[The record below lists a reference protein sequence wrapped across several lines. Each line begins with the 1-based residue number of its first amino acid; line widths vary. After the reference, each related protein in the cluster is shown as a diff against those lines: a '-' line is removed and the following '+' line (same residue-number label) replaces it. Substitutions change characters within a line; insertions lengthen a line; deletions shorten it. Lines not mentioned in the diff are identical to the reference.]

1 MSELDQE
8 RILTVKGPAGQRPR
22 HGGCQKVAGALVHP
36 YALSPNWSQR
46 HKIYPVVERDQ
57 LTSLLED
64 SLRRM
69 HLTDLQRRPLT
80 AFVQNGG
87 RRTHVGGGTR
97 LPGGKI
103 QFTRED
109 SNHAEAFWHRHFAM
123 NEILNTTL
131 TLGHHT
137 LTVLELLESLM
148 VFLVLAHCGG
158 GHASSCVRE
167 AQRNSGMDEGKQFI
181 VRRLVTSVVWALA
194 AMVALSVLGVDL
206 TALWAGSAAL
216 LVGVGIGLQ
225 GFFNDVISGFVL
237 LFEGGVAVGN
247 VLEVDG
253 KLVRVERIDLRST
266 RVVTVAG
273 ELIVLPNSKVAG
285 EAVVNLTQGDS
296 AMRIRVNVGV
306 AYGSDVDL
314 VMRLLSRGHGR
325 AARSAFHPS
334 TRGVLPRVC
343 RLLLDFSV
351 MGWLDDPWDRM
362 GIQSRVRTAI
372 DAKFRAHGVTI
383 PFPQRDL
390 HLPPR
395 SPGRLSVFENSA
407 GMARKCMFSEVRPR
421 NVFWTKVNTKSIS
434 FIRRTSSNRSPMPKP
449 MASNRP

>member
-1 MSELDQE
+1 M
-8 RILTVKGPAGQRPR
+8 
-22 HGGCQKVAGALVHP
+22 
-36 YALSPNWSQR
+36 N
-46 HKIYPVVERDQ
+46 
-57 LTSLLED
+57 
-64 SLRRM
+64 
-69 HLTDLQRRPLT
+69 DL
-80 AFVQNGG
+80 F
-87 RRTHVGGGTR
+87 
-97 LPGGKI
+97 
-103 QFTRED
+103 
-109 SNHAEAFWHRHFAM
+109 
-123 NEILNTTL
+123 NTTL

-137 LTVLELLESLM
+137 LTVLELMEAL
-148 VFLVLAHCGG
+148 LVLLVARIFL
-158 GHASSCVRE
+158 SVVRRGLRR
-167 AQRNSGMDEGKQFI
+167 AQRLSSMDEGKQFI

-314 VMRLLSRGHGR
+314 VMRLLSE
-325 AARSAFHPS
+325 AMAEQPEVRSTPQPEVFFQEFDDS
-334 TRGVLPRVC
+334 SLN
-343 RLLLDFSV
+343 FSV
-351 MGWLDDPWDRM
+351 MGWLDDPWCRM
-362 GIQSRVRTAI
+362 GVQSRVRTAI
-372 DAKFRAHGVTI
+372 DAKFHAHGVTI

-390 HLPPR
+390 HIVT
-395 SPGRLSVFENSA
+395 SPQGAPGS
-407 GMARKCMFSEVRPR
+407 
-421 NVFWTKVNTKSIS
+421 
-434 FIRRTSSNRSPMPKP
+434 
-449 MASNRP
+449 

>member
-1 MSELDQE
+1 M
-8 RILTVKGPAGQRPR
+8 
-22 HGGCQKVAGALVHP
+22 
-36 YALSPNWSQR
+36 N
-46 HKIYPVVERDQ
+46 
-57 LTSLLED
+57 
-64 SLRRM
+64 
-69 HLTDLQRRPLT
+69 DL
-80 AFVQNGG
+80 F
-87 RRTHVGGGTR
+87 
-97 LPGGKI
+97 
-103 QFTRED
+103 
-109 SNHAEAFWHRHFAM
+109 
-123 NEILNTTL
+123 NTTL

-137 LTVLELLESLM
+137 LTVLELMEALL
-148 VFLVLAHCGG
+148 VCLVARIVLAVLRR
-158 GHASSCVRE
+158 ALRR
-167 AQRNSGMDEGKQFI
+167 AQRLSRMDEGKQFI

-253 KLVRVERIDLRST
+253 KLVRVDRIDLRST

-314 VMRLLSRGHGR
+314 VMRLLSE
-325 AARSAFHPS
+325 AMAEQPEVRSTPKPAVFFQEFAES
-334 TRGVLPRVC
+334 SLN
-343 RLLLDFSV
+343 FSV

-390 HLPPR
+390 HIVT
-395 SPGRLSVFENSA
+395 SPEGAPSA
-407 GMARKCMFSEVRPR
+407 
-421 NVFWTKVNTKSIS
+421 
-434 FIRRTSSNRSPMPKP
+434 
-449 MASNRP
+449 

>member
-1 MSELDQE
+1 M
-8 RILTVKGPAGQRPR
+8 
-22 HGGCQKVAGALVHP
+22 
-36 YALSPNWSQR
+36 N
-46 HKIYPVVERDQ
+46 
-57 LTSLLED
+57 
-64 SLRRM
+64 
-69 HLTDLQRRPLT
+69 DL
-80 AFVQNGG
+80 F
-87 RRTHVGGGTR
+87 
-97 LPGGKI
+97 
-103 QFTRED
+103 
-109 SNHAEAFWHRHFAM
+109 
-123 NEILNTTL
+123 NTTL
-131 TLGHHT
+131 TLGHHS
-137 LTVLELLESLM
+137 LTVLELLEALV
-148 VFLVLAHCGG
+148 VFLVARIVLAV
-158 GHASSCVRE
+158 VRRGLRR
-167 AQRNSGMDEGKQFI
+167 AQRLSRMDEGKQFI
-181 VRRLVTSVVWALA
+181 VRRLVSSVVWALA

-314 VMRLLSRGHGR
+314 VMRLLSE
-325 AARSAFHPS
+325 AMSEQPEVRSTPQPAVFFQEFADS
-334 TRGVLPRVC
+334 SLN
-343 RLLLDFSV
+343 FSV

-362 GIQSRVRTAI
+362 GIQSRVRTSI

-390 HLPPR
+390 HIVT
-395 SPGRLSVFENSA
+395 SPEGA
-407 GMARKCMFSEVRPR
+407 PGA
-421 NVFWTKVNTKSIS
+421 
-434 FIRRTSSNRSPMPKP
+434 
-449 MASNRP
+449 

>member
-1 MSELDQE
+1 M
-8 RILTVKGPAGQRPR
+8 
-22 HGGCQKVAGALVHP
+22 
-36 YALSPNWSQR
+36 N
-46 HKIYPVVERDQ
+46 
-57 LTSLLED
+57 
-64 SLRRM
+64 
-69 HLTDLQRRPLT
+69 DL
-80 AFVQNGG
+80 F
-87 RRTHVGGGTR
+87 
-97 LPGGKI
+97 
-103 QFTRED
+103 
-109 SNHAEAFWHRHFAM
+109 
-123 NEILNTTL
+123 NTTL

-137 LTVLELLESLM
+137 LTVLELMEALL
-148 VFLVLAHCGG
+148 VFLVARIVLAV
-158 GHASSCVRE
+158 VRRGLRR
-167 AQRNSGMDEGKQFI
+167 AQRLSRMDEGKQFI
-181 VRRLVTSVVWALA
+181 VRRLVSSVVWALA

-306 AYGSDVDL
+306 AYASDVDL
-314 VMRLLSRGHGR
+314 VMRLLSE
-325 AARSAFHPS
+325 AMTEQPEVRSTPQPAVFFQEFADS
-334 TRGVLPRVC
+334 SLN
-343 RLLLDFSV
+343 FSV

-390 HLPPR
+390 HIVT
-395 SPGRLSVFENSA
+395 SPEGA
-407 GMARKCMFSEVRPR
+407 PGA
-421 NVFWTKVNTKSIS
+421 
-434 FIRRTSSNRSPMPKP
+434 
-449 MASNRP
+449 

>member
-1 MSELDQE
+1 
-8 RILTVKGPAGQRPR
+8 
-22 HGGCQKVAGALVHP
+22 
-36 YALSPNWSQR
+36 
-46 HKIYPVVERDQ
+46 
-57 LTSLLED
+57 
-64 SLRRM
+64 
-69 HLTDLQRRPLT
+69 
-80 AFVQNGG
+80 
-87 RRTHVGGGTR
+87 
-97 LPGGKI
+97 
-103 QFTRED
+103 
-109 SNHAEAFWHRHFAM
+109 M
-123 NEILNTTL
+123 NEFFNTTF

-137 LTVLELLESLM
+137 LTVLELFEAG
-148 VFLVLAHCGG
+148 LVLLGARILLAILRRGL
-158 GHASSCVRE
+158 RR
-167 AQRNSGMDEGKQFI
+167 AQRLSRMDEGKQFI

-194 AMVALSVLGVDL
+194 AMGCLSVLGVDL

-247 VLEVDG
+247 VLEVNG

-306 AYGSDVDL
+306 AYGSNVDL
-314 VMRLLSRGHGR
+314 VMRLLSE
-325 AARSAFHPS
+325 AMAEQPEVRSTPQPTVFFQEFADS
-334 TRGVLPRVC
+334 SLN
-343 RLLLDFSV
+343 FSV

-390 HLPPR
+390 HIVT
-395 SPGRLSVFENSA
+395 SPEGVSGV
-407 GMARKCMFSEVRPR
+407 
-421 NVFWTKVNTKSIS
+421 
-434 FIRRTSSNRSPMPKP
+434 
-449 MASNRP
+449 

>member
-1 MSELDQE
+1 M
-8 RILTVKGPAGQRPR
+8 
-22 HGGCQKVAGALVHP
+22 
-36 YALSPNWSQR
+36 N
-46 HKIYPVVERDQ
+46 
-57 LTSLLED
+57 
-64 SLRRM
+64 
-69 HLTDLQRRPLT
+69 DL
-80 AFVQNGG
+80 F
-87 RRTHVGGGTR
+87 
-97 LPGGKI
+97 
-103 QFTRED
+103 
-109 SNHAEAFWHRHFAM
+109 
-123 NEILNTTL
+123 NTTL

-137 LTVLELLESLM
+137 LTVLELMEAL
-148 VFLVLAHCGG
+148 LVLLVARIVL
-158 GHASSCVRE
+158 AVVRRGLRR
-167 AQRNSGMDEGKQFI
+167 AQRLSRMDEGKQFL

-314 VMRLLSRGHGR
+314 VMRLLSE
-325 AARSAFHPS
+325 AMSEQPEVRSTPQPAVFFQEFADS
-334 TRGVLPRVC
+334 SLN
-343 RLLLDFSV
+343 FSV

-390 HLPPR
+390 HIVT
-395 SPGRLSVFENSA
+395 SPEGA
-407 GMARKCMFSEVRPR
+407 PGP
-421 NVFWTKVNTKSIS
+421 
-434 FIRRTSSNRSPMPKP
+434 
-449 MASNRP
+449 